1 MLKSLFAAA
10 SQAGVKQSWV
20 TENTLFPKDIPCSSF
35 LFLVMY
41 KMKHHD
47 FESPEMHAGTKLTKQ
62 IDKKISDKKKVLDF
76 SSPPQR
82 FKYCRKPLAVTDICL
97 IFFSTK
103 DVSND
108 KM

>member
-1 MLKSLFAAA
+1 MFKSLFAAA

-20 TENTLFPKDIPCSSF
+20 TENTLFPKDIPCLSF

-62 IDKKISDKKKVLDF
+62 IKNLRQKGGFGFL
-76 SSPPQR
+76 
-82 FKYCRKPLAVTDICL
+82 LAAAVQIL
-97 IFFSTK
+97 P
-103 DVSND
+103 
-108 KM
+108 

>member
-20 TENTLFPKDIPCSSF
+20 TENTLFPEDIPCLQSF

-41 KMKHHD
+41 INKMKHND

-62 IDKKISDKKKVLDF
+62 IKNLRQKGGFGFL
-76 SSPPQR
+76 
-82 FKYCRKPLAVTDICL
+82 LAAAVQIL
-97 IFFSTK
+97 P
-103 DVSND
+103 
-108 KM
+108 